1 MIAFLNQLA
10 EIGGLNALIFL
21 VLFLFAIREGYN
33 FCVWVKTEILDK
45 YHKKS
50 QRTENVEERFEE
62 LKVINQ
68 KEDKEIGDLKQE
80 FASLKD
86 QMGDIKNQYTQ
97 WQAKD
102 IEYHLAI
109 VRNTLYHIYSKCC
122 KNGYIDQ
129 AEYECFEKL
138 KMYYLNN
145 NGNSIFKHKVIP
157 YIDSLEVKGIDFN
170 PEDIKQTENRGESL

>member
-10 EIGGLNALIFL
+10 DIGGLYALIFL
-21 VLFLFAIREGYN
+21 VLFLIAIREGYN
-33 FCVWVKTEILDK
+33 FCVWVKTEILDR
-45 YHKKS
+45 YHEKS
-50 QRTENVEERFEE
+50 QRTENVEERFKK

-68 KEDKEIGDLKQE
+68 KEDKEIGALKQE

-86 QMGDIKNQYTQ
+86 QMNDMKNQYSQ
-97 WQAKD
+97 GQARN

-109 VRNTLYHIYSKCC
+109 VRNTLYHIYSKCR

-129 AEYECFEKL
+129 VEYECFEKL

-145 NGNSIFKHKVIP
+145 NGNSIFKYKIIP

-170 PEDIKQTENRGESL
+170 PQDSDKE